1 MEPYDTISGTVTR
14 ILIVDDHALLRDGLK
29 TMLQSFKKELLVQ
42 VWEVESGEKALQWM
56 VQHVAD
62 LVIIDFK
69 LNGLSG
75 PETTRRMLRFK
86 PDWKL
91 LALSNYK
98 EYDCITA
105 MLEAGARGYVL
116 KSAEP
121 EQLLTAIKT
130 VLSGKMFYCSEV
142 AQVLIEAAEKT
153 GVKADQVYNLT
164 AREIEVLKLIAQ
176 ELTNK
181 VIAGKLFVSTRT
193 IDKHRQNLLAKLK
206 VKNTAGLVKV
216 AIKLGLL

>member
-98 EYDCITA
+98 EHDCIAA

-153 GVKADQVYNLT
+153 FS
-164 AREIEVLKLIAQ
+164 R
-176 ELTNK
+176 
-181 VIAGKLFVSTRT
+181 
-193 IDKHRQNLLAKLK
+193 
-206 VKNTAGLVKV
+206 
-216 AIKLGLL
+216 